1 MILLSAQGNIFA
13 EKKGKFGAPP
23 TMTGSH
29 LDTQLSGG
37 RYDGVLGICAGIEVL
52 RVLHE
57 QDIETNY
64 PVGVVN
70 WTK

>member
-13 EKKGKFGAPP
+13 EKEGKFKAPP
-23 TMTGSH
+23 TMMGSH
-29 LDTQLSGG
+29 LDTQPTGG
-37 RYDGVLGICAGIEVL
+37 RFDGIAGICAGIEVL

-57 QDIETNY
+57 ENIETNY

>member
-1 MILLSAQGNIFA
+1 M
-13 EKKGKFGAPP
+13 
-23 TMTGSH
+23 MGSH
-29 LDTQLSGG
+29 LDSQPTGG
-37 RYDGVLGICAGIEVL
+37 RFDGILGICAGIEVL

>member
-1 MILLSAQGNIFA
+1 MSTQGNIFA
-13 EKKGKFGAPP
+13 EKAGKFKAPP
-23 TMTGSH
+23 TMIGSH
-29 LDTQLSGG
+29 LDTQGTGG
-37 RYDGVLGICAGIEVL
+37 RFDGILGIIAGIEVL

-57 QDIETNY
+57 ENIVTNY